1 MEIIIYAIYTFLSA
15 YTAGNMLTLQ
25 LQHYN
30 LYPLV
35 GKENFKEYI
44 GPTTV
49 QPSSPPYCPARS
61 CCF

>member
-1 MEIIIYAIYTFLSA
+1 MEIIIYAI